1 MLKSKLLFSIA
12 IPLIILPVSCKLQQ
26 ANSVFKKKTNSYP
39 NQITFNAA
47 GQNPEGIAFD
57 YSKNNF
63 YLSAINKE
71 PKIVAVSLDGI
82 ATVFSNTSTGS
93 SMSSFGLEVDLKNNR
108 LLACENDKLSGN
120 LAIYNLISGNLQ
132 HSIAL
137 TPLLTNKKGHQ
148 VNDVAVSLSNDIYVT
163 GRLEDVIYKVNS
175 NLQPTIFFE
184 KEGFSKP
191 NGIVAHPDGYLLVS
205 YSNAHSQL
213 VKIPLSNPEEATIIE
228 LKAFDFE
235 GFDGMLLNDKNNI
248 VGVSFAADQNND
260 HYVRELISTDNW
272 ISATVVHSKK
282 TNKSTTIAQVAP
294 NTYYAINQD
303 WSNKKAE
310 NWTLEKVTF

>member
-26 ANSVFKKKTNSYP
+26 TDVAYKKKTNSYP

-82 ATVFSNTSTGS
+82 ATIFSNTSTGS
-93 SMSSFGLEVDLKNNR
+93 SMSSFGLELDAKNNR
-108 LLACENDKLSGN
+108 LLACENGKLSGN

-191 NGIVAHPDGYLLVS
+191 NGIVVHPDGYLLVS

-228 LKAFDFE
+228 LKEFEFE
-235 GFDGMLLNDKNNI
+235 GFDGMLLNEKNNI

-260 HYVRELISTDNW
+260 HYVRELVSTDNW
-272 ISATVVHSKK
+272 NSATVVHSKK
-282 TNKSTTIAQVAP
+282 INKSTTIAQVAP

>member
-26 ANSVFKKKTNSYP
+26 TNIVHKKKINSYP
-39 NQITFNAA
+39 NQIIFNAA

-57 YSKNNF
+57 YNKNNF
-63 YLSAINKE
+63 YLSAINKD
-71 PKIVAVSLDGI
+71 PKIIAISLDGI
-82 ATVFSNTSTGS
+82 AKVFSNTNTGS
-93 SMSSFGLEVDLKNNR
+93 SMSSFGLEVDFKNNR
-108 LLACENDKLSGN
+108 LLACENGKISGN
-120 LAIYNLISGNLQ
+120 LAIYNINTRTLE

-137 TPLLTNKKGHQ
+137 TPLLTNKKSYQ

-191 NGIVAHPDGYLLVS
+191 NGIVAHLDGYLLVS

-213 VKIPLSNPEEATIIE
+213 VKIPLSNPEDASIIE
-228 LKAFDFE
+228 LRGFDFE
-235 GFDGMLLNDKNNI
+235 GFDGMILNENNNI

-272 ISATVVHSKK
+272 NSATVVHSKK
-282 TNKSTTIAQVAP
+282 INKSTTIAQVAP
-294 NTYYAINQD
+294 NTYYAVNQD
-303 WSNKKAE
+303 WSNKNAE